1 MHHYLQQKQTKRFRN
16 TQSPGKWLSQEE
28 TKAPR
33 GAWSEQI
40 PGELGGSSAPST
52 RLRNLFSLL
61 TPLPP
66 TPEHHSHRGRPL
78 SPLPSPVGP
87 SQRAHGGQQR
97 RRSSPWDHEDLAEL
111 PTPPPPGSP
120 PKPWSG
126 QGGDTAMPA
135 SRGEKGEEKEGREI
149 KIK

>member
-40 PGELGGSSAPST
+40 PEELGGSSAPST

-78 SPLPSPVGP
+78 SPLPSPMGP

-97 RRSSPWDHEDLAEL
+97 RRTPRGTTRTWLSCPRHLHQGHLQSHGAAKAATRRCPRAEE
-111 PTPPPPGSP
+111 
-120 PKPWSG
+120 KRERRK
-126 QGGDTAMPA
+126 
-135 SRGEKGEEKEGREI
+135 RGEK
-149 KIK
+149 